1 MFNRL
6 ITSSLT
12 VGTRLRLL
20 RIGAAASRFRRSDQ
34 TLRSLAIR
42 LIRLPWLLGIFDQ
55 VLFGA
60 ANFVTGVIVAHAV
73 SQAEYGLFA
82 LGTTI
87 ILLLMDVQA
96 GLVSTPQAIR
106 TAGMDDDQA
115 NRFTGSTLVHQL
127 LVSFLCAGAAG
138 AVALILFAFD
148 IGLPG
153 LASML
158 GAIAAFA
165 VFTLLREYVR
175 RLCFIKGWLG
185 RVVVMDGAITVVQ
198 IVALLLMYHLDWA
211 SATVAHVIIGVV
223 CGCFALATL
232 ASFRSAFTFS
242 PHTLWPDFVDNFRI
256 GGWLVVNNLLWT
268 TGAYAYP
275 WLLAILHGTDATAI
289 WAACMSVISI
299 MHIALAGILNV
310 LTPNIA
316 HAYAKGG
323 APGLRRYVFKSTFQ
337 YVGVALTLGSVP
349 ILFGETIVG
358 LVYGPAYTGTSLI
371 ILVLA
376 CNAVLGAVTGAVGRG
391 LMVLGHAKAD
401 FAVNVGTLVFIF
413 TVGLWGAATWGPL
426 GAACSLTAANG
437 LGALLRLLA
446 FNRISQR
453 A

>member
-1 MFNRL
+1 MGVRQRFLR
-6 ITSSLT
+6 ISAATS
-12 VGTRLRLL
+12 RLR
-20 RIGAAASRFRRSDQ
+20 GSDQ
-34 TLRSLAIR
+34 TLISLCIS
-42 LIRLPWLLGIFDQ
+42 LIRSPWLLGISNQ
-55 VLFGA
+55 LLFGA

-73 SQAEYGLFA
+73 SQGEYGLFA

-96 GLVSTPQAIR
+96 GLISTPQAIR
-106 TAGMDDDQA
+106 TAGMNDHQA
-115 NRFTGSTLVHQL
+115 KSFTGSTLVHQL
-127 LVSFLCAGAAG
+127 LISAFCAAIAG
-138 AVALILFAFD
+138 AVALVLFVSN

-153 LASML
+153 LAPML

-165 VFTLLREYVR
+165 VFTLLREYLR

-198 IVALLLMYHLDWA
+198 LVALLLMYHLDWA
-211 SATVAHVIIGVV
+211 SATVAHVVLGVV

-232 ASFRSAFTFS
+232 VSFRSSFTLS
-242 PHTLWPDFVDNFRI
+242 PHRLWPDFVDNFRI

-316 HAYAKGG
+316 NAYAKGG

-401 FAVNVGTLVFIF
+401 FAVNVGSLVFVF
-413 TVGLWGAATWGPL
+413 TVGLWGAANWGPL

-437 LGALLRLLA
+437 LGTLLRLLA